1 MKLVYKL
8 NVVGEMGMK
17 TNGLRFV
24 VPALILI
31 ISGCTGTGMGMAKQ
45 YSSNHSSAGSGFIYN
60 PYAAGNGILIAG
72 KGSSTV
78 PTADAVVTRI
88 KIGLENNVSPQA
100 GNFQRSLA
108 QVKNNLPKDPDP
120 MKASG
125 YDQVQLLVYA
135 ACSDLTTGNTPLM
148 QSRYSVTKNGSIA
161 TNSANLIAAGRRML
175 DNYVAGLASQGPTSA
190 DVTAALTTLVNTIAG
205 QAGGNSTIAFM
216 SVCMA
221 ANTAGA
227 TLMSF

>member
-1 MKLVYKL
+1 
-8 NVVGEMGMK
+8 
-17 TNGLRFV
+17 
-24 VPALILI
+24 
-31 ISGCTGTGMGMAKQ
+31 
-45 YSSNHSSAGSGFIYN
+45 
-60 PYAAGNGILIAG
+60 
-72 KGSSTV
+72 
-78 PTADAVVTRI
+78 
-88 KIGLENNVSPQA
+88 
-100 GNFQRSLA
+100 
-108 QVKNNLPKDPDP
+108 

-148 QSRYSVTKNGSIA
+148 QSKYSVTKTGSIA

-190 DVTAALTTLVNTIAG
+190 EVTAALTTLVNTIAG

>member
-1 MKLVYKL
+1 MKKIQLIFVMATLVL
-8 NVVGEMGMK
+8 
-17 TNGLRFV
+17 T
-24 VPALILI
+24 AT
-31 ISGCTGTGMGMAKQ
+31 GCTGTGMGIAKQ
-45 YSSNHSSAGSGFIYN
+45 FSSSHSSSTATGSAYIEN
-60 PYAAGNGILIAG
+60 PYAAGNGVLIAG
-72 KGSSTV
+72 KGSLTV
-78 PTADAVVTRI
+78 PTADAIVARL

-108 QVKNNLPKDPDP
+108 QVRTNLPKDTDP

-148 QSRYSVTKNGSIA
+148 QSKYSVTKTGSIA

-190 DVTAALTTLVNTIAG
+190 EVTAALTTLVNTIAG